1 MRPPCFYQCVCS
13 HMPTVITPIVAIKHK
28 FISNFFFLSVTERKR
43 KQVYNMYEEKI
54 RKEDENM
61 AKGVIYIMTTIV
73 PSLIKIGKAETDNF
87 ERRMYTLENRG
98 YLKRRFAIEV
108 ENCDEKET
116 LLYKIFSRSRIP
128 DTELFALDVDIA
140 VQLLSSFEGRQ
151 IFPKTETK

>member
-1 MRPPCFYQCVCS
+1 
-13 HMPTVITPIVAIKHK
+13 
-28 FISNFFFLSVTERKR
+28 
-43 KQVYNMYEEKI
+43 MYEEKI

-87 ERRMYTLENRG
+87 EKRMYTLEHKS
-98 YLKRRFAIEV
+98 YLNGTGLQRRFAIEV

-116 LLYKIFSRSRIP
+116 LLYKIFSRSRVP

-151 IFPKTETK
+151 IFPKTETKKQSFDDATSKIHAKEI

>member
-1 MRPPCFYQCVCS
+1 M
-13 HMPTVITPIVAIKHK
+13 
-28 FISNFFFLSVTERKR
+28 
-43 KQVYNMYEEKI
+43 YNMYEEKI

-116 LLYKIFSRSRIP
+116 LLYKIFSRSRVP